1 MNLNC
6 ARTLYWGTRASLEA
20 AIFQIIMANWPVEH
34 GVFCVLTFFER
45 KSVVK
50 VQRAFR
56 VHFQIARHGSIP
68 TRNTIL
74 KWVEQFNATGKV
86 TDQFVGTQRTH
97 RGPRT

>member
-6 ARTLYWGTRASLEA
+6 ARTLYWETRASLET
-20 AIFQIIMANWPVEH
+20 AIFQVIMANLSVEH
-34 GVFCVLTFFER
+34 RVFFVRTFLEC

-74 KWVEQFNATGKV
+74 KWVERFNVTGKV
-86 TDQFVGTQRTH
+86 TDHFVGTQRTQ
-97 RGPRT
+97 RCPRT